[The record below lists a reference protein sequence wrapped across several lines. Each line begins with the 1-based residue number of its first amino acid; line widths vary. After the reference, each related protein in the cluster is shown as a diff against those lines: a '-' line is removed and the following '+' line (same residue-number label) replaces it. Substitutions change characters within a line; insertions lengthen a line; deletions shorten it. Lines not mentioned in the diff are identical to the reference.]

1 MGGHPRDTA
10 MAAAATITRSS
21 DIRLLDGA
29 MGTELR
35 ARGASVPD
43 YRSSIWSAMALL
55 RDPDLVR
62 QIHLDYIR
70 AGADVIIA
78 NNYAVVPKLLAR
90 ESMMDRLEALTRTA
104 CRLAGKARDE
114 GGRSGVRVA
123 GSLPPLDTTYR
134 ADLVGSE
141 EELFETYLRIARI
154 LADEVDLAIAETLT
168 TVREAVAAA
177 RAAEQVG
184 LPIWVSWN
192 LQLDAPVLRGGETLA
207 AAAAAVADLP
217 VEGLM
222 VNCVP
227 TSLVR
232 PAIEQLRAATDR
244 PLGVYANSC
253 ESAPSQEALD
263 ACTVVRMSPD
273 AYAAASESWVTAGAT
288 LIGGCCDTNPGYI
301 AALARRWR
309 AT

>member
-1 MGGHPRDTA
+1 MPPVLT
-10 MAAAATITRSS
+10 
-21 DIRLLDGA
+21 LLDGA
-29 MGTELR
+29 MGTELQ
-35 ARGASVPD
+35 ARGAAVPD

-90 ESMMDRLEALTRTA
+90 ESMMDRFDGLTRTA
-104 CRLAGKARDE
+104 CRLAERARDD

-177 RAAEQVG
+177 RAAAQVG

-192 LQLDAPVLRGGETLA
+192 LRLDAPVLRGGETLTDA
-207 AAAAAVADLP
+207 AAALAHLP

-227 TSLVR
+227 TSLVL
-232 PAIEQLRAATDR
+232 PALEELRAATDR
-244 PLGVYANSC
+244 PLGAYANSC

-263 ACTVVRMSPD
+263 ACAVVRMSPD
-273 AYAAASESWVTAGAT
+273 DYATASDSWVAAGAT
-288 LIGGCCDTNPGYI
+288 FIGGCCDTDPRYI
-301 AALARRWR
+301 AALARRR
-309 AT
+309 QLASGT

>member
-1 MGGHPRDTA
+1 MPPVVT
-10 MAAAATITRSS
+10 
-21 DIRLLDGA
+21 LLDGA
-29 MGTELR
+29 MGTELQ
-35 ARGASVPD
+35 ARGAAVPD

-90 ESMMDRLEALTRTA
+90 ESMMDRFDGLTRTA
-104 CRLAGKARDE
+104 CRLAERARDD

-134 ADLVGSE
+134 ADLVASE

-168 TVREAVAAA
+168 TVREAVAAT
-177 RAAEQVG
+177 RAAAQVG

-192 LQLDAPVLRGGETLA
+192 LRLDVPVLRGGETLTDA
-207 AAAAAVADLP
+207 AAALAHLP

-222 VNCVP
+222 VNCIP

-232 PAIEQLRAATDR
+232 PALEELRAATDR
-244 PLGVYANSC
+244 PLGAYANSC

-263 ACTVVRMSPD
+263 ACAVVRMSPD
-273 AYAAASESWVTAGAT
+273 DYATASESWVAAGAT
-288 LIGGCCDTNPGYI
+288 FIGGCCDTDPRYI
-301 AALARRWR
+301 AALARRR
-309 AT
+309 QLAYGT